1 MIVENDYLEDI
12 QRIWKENNSGYI
24 SYESNQLAITDKNMH
39 QLVWREDETTMAYVI
54 LYLGR
59 DFCEKDEFPNKIV
72 NMPEK
77 VLYIWEIV
85 TDKKYSGRGI
95 ANKLMKYITSK
106 YSDFTMYSCIDLT
119 NIASLK
125 LHEKNGFEK
134 LYEFEKME
142 NNINKFHAMMVRNTK

>member
-24 SYESNQLAITDKNMH
+24 SYESNQQAITDKNMK
-39 QLVWREDETTMAYVI
+39 QLVWRENEITMAYAI
-54 LYLGR
+54 LYFGK
-59 DFCEKDEFPNKIV
+59 DFCELEKFPNQIGSI
-72 NMPEK
+72 PEK
-77 VLYIWEIV
+77 MLYIWEIV

-95 ANKLMKYITSK
+95 ANKLMEYITSK

-125 LHEKNGFEK
+125 LHEKNGFKPLYKFETEK
-134 LYEFEKME
+134 EGIKKEHY
-142 NNINKFHAMMVRNTK
+142 MMCRSSE